1 MTDLFKSALGYFANS
16 GSSSSSARE
25 DHEFVGQVV
34 ELGQQKLRVKRVL
47 AEGGF
52 GFVFAAQDLSTNRE
66 YALKRMFAA
75 DEEASK
81 SILQEVNVLKKLT
94 GHPNVI
100 DFIAAAAIE
109 KGQSSHGKSEYLLLT
124 ELCPGGP
131 LVDVLQQRTSALSL
145 NQVLQIFYQTCN
157 AVRHMHSQSPPIIH
171 RDLKIENLLLSAKGT
186 IKLCDF
192 GSSTTKSYQPDSY
205 WTAIQRSLIEDEMC
219 KNTTPMYRPPEVLD
233 TYNNYPINEAMD
245 IWALGCVLFLLC
257 FREHPFPDSS
267 KLRILNA
274 NYSIPPGNTSFEILH
289 DLIRGMLQVNPTSRP
304 TIVDVVERLQEMGEV
319 KNVRLEDAPGLHR
332 RMSVAAANASQG
344 DTSAGQHATPNST
357 SAPARP
363 PPPSLNI
370 HGGGPATVHPA
381 PPSEGGG
388 WGSSGAGLLT
398 SLRGGAGSL
407 LKRLGDTSSKVMH
420 IAQQTM
426 GKADLDFNYITSR
439 LAVMSYPA
447 EGLESAYR
455 NHVEDVRG
463 LLDAR
468 HRGHYAIYN
477 VSGRAYSSAKFDC
490 KVTERGWLARKAP
503 PLHTLFNLC
512 RHMLAY
518 LSQDARNLCVVHCLD
533 GKCSS
538 AVLVSAFLVFCHL
551 FDSPEEALQ
560 MFAVRR
566 CPVTLCPSQIR
577 YIQYVAQMVSQSHQ
591 VLPHRFPLQI
601 VALTL
606 KPVPLFTKLKD
617 GCRPFVEICVGE
629 ERLLSTCQEYERI
642 AHHNYAEK
650 QVTIPLNVA
659 AAGDITVT
667 VYHARSSFGK
677 VMPVRICQVQL
688 YSGFVAPGTTQLT
701 FCRHELDGI
710 EELDRYPEGFTLSLD
725 IRVGDSPSPRL
736 TNGLWADL
744 EHLETSAAILFTTD
758 EELEACI
765 GHFSRNAPPRP
776 LPPATPSLPSRDTSP
791 QHSESDIGS
800 AATSAENLLG
810 PSRKPPP
817 PADSAGS
824 VPVGNGAGPPERP
837 PRAKAKEVDLL
848 NLASFS
854 IDDGGVDATTAP
866 AGAPPSDR
874 LVDDLLGTSLPSK
887 PTSNFDLLVNHG
899 SSQPPL
905 IGDLA
910 SPAAPAFDPFAT
922 DSAAA
927 APPSVPTVNLLE
939 AKSPVQPTAAGAKGD
954 IFDPFGTAT
963 SGTTAS
969 AGWGS
974 TSVSAGNTPQHKQGG
989 IPSSVS
995 AFNMAAAAGGAS
1007 ATAASKHD
1015 TMPGTWDTL
1024 FPGSTSWVPL
1034 VPSQGAGGGGAM
1046 GGGLTRNASTP
1057 NLEALGRKADPFAD
1071 LGNLTGGSSGAGMAS
1086 KTGVTAAGTGFP
1098 AWTQPKPA
1106 AGSPQPTGSG
1116 TQVGS
1121 AAANGAM
1128 RRPGS
1133 TAVPPAAA
1141 TASTGPPRPNYSAAA
1156 AAAGTS
1162 VFADKAPAAAT
1173 ATAGAAAFSN
1183 GQKAKLT
1190 EDTFEDLLGK
1200 QGFTGFGKKD
1210 TGPKTMAEL
1219 RREELAK
1226 EMDPVKLMI
1235 LDWTT
1240 RKERNIRALLCSLHT
1255 VIWEGCRW
1263 SEVGMHQLVSP
1274 ADVKRMYRKACL
1286 AVHPDKLVG
1295 TEHEELAKLIFMEL
1309 NDAWSEFEKQQGL
1322 T

>member
-1 MTDLFKSALGYFANS
+1 MTDLFKSALGYLAGGG
-16 GSSSSSARE
+16 GSSSSANGRGE

-34 ELGQQKLRVKRVL
+34 ELGSQRLRVKRVL

-52 GFVFAAQDLSTNRE
+52 GFVFAAQDLSSNRE
-66 YALKRMFAA
+66 YALKRMFAG
-75 DEEASK
+75 DEEASR
-81 SILQEVNVLKKLT
+81 SILQEVNVLKKLS

-109 KGQSSHGKSEYLLLT
+109 KGQSGHGKSEYLLLT

-131 LVDVLQQRTSALSL
+131 LVDVLQQRTTNLTVA
-145 NQVLQIFYQTCN
+145 QVLQIFYQTCS
-157 AVRHMHSQSPPIIH
+157 AVRHMHTQSPPIIH
-171 RDLKIENLLLSAKGT
+171 RDLKIENLLLSSKGT

-192 GSSTTKSYQPDSY
+192 GSSTTKSYKPDSY
-205 WTAIQRSLIEDEMC
+205 WTAIQRSLVEDEMC

-274 NYSIPPGNTSFEILH
+274 NYSIPPGNTNFDILH

-304 TIVDVVERLQEMGEV
+304 TIIDVAERLQEMGEA
-319 KNVRLEDAPGLHR
+319 KNVQLESSPGLR
-332 RMSVAAANASQG
+332 GSSPVMGGASQG
-344 DTSAGQHATPNST
+344 DTSAAPHGVPNST
-357 SAPARP
+357 SAPPSRP
-363 PPPSLNI
+363 PPPSLNM
-370 HGGGPATVHPA
+370 HGSAVPSAAAAA
-381 PPSEGGG
+381 PPPAAADGG
-388 WGSSGAGLLT
+388 WGSAGLLT

-439 LAVMSYPA
+439 IAVMSYPA

-455 NHVEDVRG
+455 NHVEDVRT

-512 RHMLAY
+512 RSMLAY
-518 LSQDARNLCVVHCLD
+518 LNQDARNVCVVHCLD

-538 AVLVSAFLVFCHL
+538 AVLVAAFLVFCHL

-577 YIQYVAQMVSQSHQ
+577 YIQYMSQMVSQSHQ

-606 KPVPLFTKLKD
+606 KPVPMFTKLRD
-617 GCRPFVEICVGE
+617 GCRPFVEVYVGE
-629 ERLLSTCQEYERI
+629 ERIHSTCQEYERI

-650 QVTIPLNVA
+650 QLTIPLNVA
-659 AAGDITVT
+659 AAGDVTVA

-677 VMPVRICQVQL
+677 VSPVKICQVQL
-688 YSGFVAPGTTQLT
+688 YSGFVAPGTSQLT

-710 EELDRYPEGFTLSLD
+710 EELDRYPEGFQLSLEV
-725 IRVGDSPSPRL
+725 RVGDTPSPRL

-744 EHLETSAAILFTTD
+744 EHLETSAAILFSTD

-765 GHFSRNAPPRP
+765 GHFSRNAPARP
-776 LPPATPSLPSRDTSP
+776 PPPATPSLPSRDASP
-791 QHSESDIGS
+791 QHSESDAPS
-800 AATSAENLLG
+800 ATTSAETLLG
-810 PSRKPPP
+810 PMRKLSASDVGGTAAINSTSPAPPP
-817 PADSAGS
+817 RS
-824 VPVGNGAGPPERP
+824 
-837 PRAKAKEVDLL
+837 KAKEVDLL

-854 IDDGGVDATTAP
+854 IDEGGSGEAQASSGRT
-866 AGAPPSDR
+866 
-874 LVDDLLGTSLPSK
+874 VDDLLGASLSSQ
-887 PTSNFDLLVNHG
+887 PTSNFDLLVNHRQ
-899 SSQPPL
+899 SAQPPL
-905 IGDLA
+905 ISDLA
-910 SPAAPAFDPFAT
+910 SPGTPAFDPFAANST
-922 DSAAA
+922 GA
-927 APPSVPTVNLLE
+927 APASTVPTVNLLD
-939 AKSPVQPTAAGAKGD
+939 AKSPTATKGGAD
-954 IFDPFGTAT
+954 LFDPFGTAT
-963 SGTTAS
+963 PAS
-969 AGWGS
+969 AAPGWAS

-989 IPSSVS
+989 IPNSVS
-995 AFNMAAAAGGAS
+995 AFNMAAASTTTTQSGGGA
-1007 ATAASKHD
+1007 AKLD

-1024 FPGSTSWVPL
+1024 FPGSTWVPL
-1034 VPSQGAGGGGAM
+1034 VPSAGGSGAGTPGS
-1046 GGGLTRNASTP
+1046 GLTRNASTP

-1071 LGNLTGGSSGAGMAS
+1071 LGNLTGGSTGAGAAS
-1086 KTGVTAAGTGFP
+1086 KTGTATATGFP
-1098 AWTQPKPA
+1098 AWSQPKPA
-1106 AGSPQPTGSG
+1106 TATSSPQPTGSG
-1116 TQVGS
+1116 TQVSG
-1121 AAANGAM
+1121 AGANGAKW
-1128 RRPGS
+1128 RPGS
-1133 TAVPPAAA
+1133 TVPPPAPTA
-1141 TASTGPPRPNYSAAA
+1141 TASGPSKPNYSAAA
-1156 AAAGTS
+1156 APGGTS
-1162 VFADKAPAAAT
+1162 VFVEKTAAS
-1173 ATAGAAAFSN
+1173 AGAPYSN

-1190 EDTFEDLLGK
+1190 EDTFEDLLGT
-1200 QGFTGFGKKD
+1200 QGFSGFGKKD
-1210 TGPKTMAEL
+1210 TGPKTIAEL
-1219 RREELAK
+1219 RRAEMAK
-1226 EMDPVKLMI
+1226 EMDPIKLMI
-1235 LDWTT
+1235 MDWTT
-1240 RKERNIRALLCSLHT
+1240 KKERNIRALLCSLHT

-1263 SEVGMHQLVSP
+1263 TEVGMHQLVSP
-1274 ADVKRMYRKACL
+1274 ADVKRFYRKACL

-1322 T
+1322 A

>member
-1 MTDLFKSALGYFANS
+1 
-16 GSSSSSARE
+16 
-25 DHEFVGQVV
+25 
-34 ELGQQKLRVKRVL
+34 
-47 AEGGF
+47 
-52 GFVFAAQDLSTNRE
+52 
-66 YALKRMFAA
+66 MFAG
-75 DEEASK
+75 DEEASR
-81 SILQEVNVLKKLT
+81 SILQEVNVLKKLS

-109 KGQSSHGKSEYLLLT
+109 KGQSGHGKSEYLLLT

-131 LVDVLQQRTSALSL
+131 LVDVLQQRTTNLTVA
-145 NQVLQIFYQTCN
+145 QVLQIFYQTCS
-157 AVRHMHSQSPPIIH
+157 AVRHMHTQSPPIIH
-171 RDLKIENLLLSAKGT
+171 RDLKIENLLLSSKGT

-192 GSSTTKSYQPDSY
+192 GSSTTKSYKPDSY
-205 WTAIQRSLIEDEMC
+205 WTAIQRSLVEDEMC

-274 NYSIPPGNTSFEILH
+274 NYSIPPGNTNFDILH

-304 TIVDVVERLQEMGEV
+304 TIIDVAERLQEMGEA
-319 KNVRLEDAPGLHR
+319 KNVQLESSPGLR
-332 RMSVAAANASQG
+332 GSSPVSGGASQG
-344 DTSAGQHATPNST
+344 DTSAASHSVPNST
-357 SAPARP
+357 SAPPSRP
-363 PPPSLNI
+363 PPPSLNM
-370 HGGGPATVHPA
+370 HGSAVPSAAAAA
-381 PPSEGGG
+381 PPPAAADGG
-388 WGSSGAGLLT
+388 WGSAGLLT

-439 LAVMSYPA
+439 IAVMSYPA

-455 NHVEDVRG
+455 NHVEDVRT

-512 RHMLAY
+512 RSMLAY
-518 LSQDARNLCVVHCLD
+518 LNQDARNVCVVHCLD

-538 AVLVSAFLVFCHL
+538 AVLVAAFLVFCHL

-577 YIQYVAQMVSQSHQ
+577 YIQYMSQMVSQSHQ

-606 KPVPLFTKLKD
+606 KPVPMFTKLRD
-617 GCRPFVEICVGE
+617 GCRPFVEVYVGE
-629 ERLLSTCQEYERI
+629 ERIHSTCQEYERI

-650 QVTIPLNVA
+650 QLTIPLNVA
-659 AAGDITVT
+659 AAGDVTVA

-677 VMPVRICQVQL
+677 VSPVKICQVQL
-688 YSGFVAPGTTQLT
+688 YSGFVAPGTSQLT

-710 EELDRYPEGFTLSLD
+710 EELDRYPEGFQLSLEV
-725 IRVGDSPSPRL
+725 RVGDTPSPRL

-744 EHLETSAAILFTTD
+744 EHLETSAAILFSTD

-765 GHFSRNAPPRP
+765 GHFSRNAPARP
-776 LPPATPSLPSRDTSP
+776 PPPATPSLPSRDTSP
-791 QHSESDIGS
+791 QHSESDAPS
-800 AATSAENLLG
+800 ATTSAETLLG
-810 PSRKPPP
+810 PMRKLSASDTGSTAAINSSSPAPPP
-817 PADSAGS
+817 
-824 VPVGNGAGPPERP
+824 RP
-837 PRAKAKEVDLL
+837 KAKEVDLL

-854 IDDGGVDATTAP
+854 IDEGGSGEAQASSGRT
-866 AGAPPSDR
+866 
-874 LVDDLLGTSLPSK
+874 VDDLLGASLSSQPA
-887 PTSNFDLLVNHG
+887 SNFDLLVNHRQ
-899 SSQPPL
+899 SAQPPL
-905 IGDLA
+905 ISDLA
-910 SPAAPAFDPFAT
+910 SPGTPAFDPFAANST
-922 DSAAA
+922 GA
-927 APPSVPTVNLLE
+927 APASTVPTVNLLD
-939 AKSPVQPTAAGAKGD
+939 AKSPTATKGGAD
-954 IFDPFGTAT
+954 LFDPFGTAT
-963 SGTTAS
+963 PAS
-969 AGWGS
+969 AAPGWAS

-989 IPSSVS
+989 IPNSVS
-995 AFNMAAAAGGAS
+995 AFNMAAASTATTQSGGGA
-1007 ATAASKHD
+1007 AKLD

-1024 FPGSTSWVPL
+1024 FPGSTWVPL
-1034 VPSQGAGGGGAM
+1034 VPSAGGSGAGTPGS
-1046 GGGLTRNASTP
+1046 GLTRNASTP

-1071 LGNLTGGSSGAGMAS
+1071 LGNLTGGSTGAGAAS
-1086 KTGVTAAGTGFP
+1086 KTGTATATGFP
-1098 AWTQPKPA
+1098 AWSQPKPA
-1106 AGSPQPTGSG
+1106 TATSSPQPTGSG
-1116 TQVGS
+1116 TQVGG
-1121 AAANGAM
+1121 AGANGAKW
-1128 RRPGS
+1128 RPGS
-1133 TAVPPAAA
+1133 TVPPPAPTA
-1141 TASTGPPRPNYSAAA
+1141 TASGPSKPNYSAAA
-1156 AAAGTS
+1156 APGGTS
-1162 VFADKAPAAAT
+1162 VFVEKTAAS
-1173 ATAGAAAFSN
+1173 AGAPYSN

-1190 EDTFEDLLGK
+1190 EDTFEDLLGT
-1200 QGFTGFGKKD
+1200 QGFSGFGKKD
-1210 TGPKTMAEL
+1210 TGPKTIAEL
-1219 RREELAK
+1219 RRAEMAK
-1226 EMDPVKLMI
+1226 EMDPIKLMI
-1235 LDWTT
+1235 MDWTT
-1240 RKERNIRALLCSLHT
+1240 KKERNIRALLCSLHT

-1263 SEVGMHQLVSP
+1263 TEVGMHQLVSP
-1274 ADVKRMYRKACL
+1274 ADVKRFYRKACL

-1322 T
+1322 A

>member
-1 MTDLFKSALGYFANS
+1 MTDLFKSALGYLAGG
-16 GSSSSSARE
+16 GSSSSANGRGGE

-34 ELGQQKLRVKRVL
+34 ELGNQRLRVKRVL

-52 GFVFAAQDLSTNRE
+52 GFVFAAQDLSSNKE
-66 YALKRMFAA
+66 YALKRMFAG
-75 DEEASK
+75 DEEASR
-81 SILQEVNVLKKLT
+81 SILQEVNVLKKLS

-109 KGQSSHGKSEYLLLT
+109 KGQSGHGKSEYLLLT

-131 LVDVLQQRTSALSL
+131 LVDVLQQRTTNLSL
-145 NQVLQIFYQTCN
+145 AQVLQIFYQTCS

-171 RDLKIENLLLSAKGT
+171 RDLKIENLLLSSKGT

-192 GSSTTKSYQPDSY
+192 GSSTTKSYKPDSY
-205 WTAIQRSLIEDEMC
+205 WTAIQRSLVEDEMC

-274 NYSIPPGNTSFEILH
+274 NYSIPPGNTSFDILH

-304 TIVDVVERLQEMGEV
+304 TIIDVAERLQEMGEA
-319 KNVRLEDAPGLHR
+319 KNVQLENSPGLR
-332 RMSVAAANASQG
+332 GSSPVTGGLSQG
-344 DTSAGQHATPNST
+344 DTSAAIHSVANST
-357 SAPARP
+357 STPPSRP
-363 PPPSLNI
+363 PPPSLNV
-370 HGGGPATVHPA
+370 HGNTTPSAAA
-381 PPSEGGG
+381 PPPSAAEGG
-388 WGSSGAGLLT
+388 WGSAGLLT

-407 LKRLGDTSSKVMH
+407 LKRLGDTSTKVMH
-420 IAQQTM
+420 MAQQTM

-439 LAVMSYPA
+439 IAVMSYPA

-455 NHVEDVRG
+455 NHVEDVRT

-512 RHMLAY
+512 RSMLAY
-518 LSQDARNLCVVHCLD
+518 LNQDARNVCVVHCLD

-577 YIQYVAQMVSQSHQ
+577 YIQYMSQMVSQNHQ

-606 KPVPLFTKLKD
+606 KPVPMFTKLRD
-617 GCRPFVEICVGE
+617 GCRPFVEVYIGE
-629 ERLLSTCQEYERI
+629 ERIHSTCQEYERI

-650 QVTIPLNVA
+650 QLTIPLNVA
-659 AAGDITVT
+659 AAGDVTVA

-677 VMPVRICQVQL
+677 VSPIKICQVQL
-688 YSGFVAPGTTQLT
+688 YSGFVAAGTSQLT

-710 EELDRYPEGFTLSLD
+710 EELDRYPEGFQLTLEV
-725 IRVGDSPSPRL
+725 RVGDSPSQRL
-736 TNGLWADL
+736 TNGPWADL
-744 EHLETSAAILFTTD
+744 EHLETSAAILFSTE

-765 GHFSRNAPPRP
+765 GHFSRNAPGRP
-776 LPPATPSLPSRDTSP
+776 PPPATPSLPSRDTSP
-791 QHSESDIGS
+791 QHSESDVPS
-800 AATSAENLLG
+800 ATSAEILLG
-810 PSRKPPP
+810 PMRKLSASDSGNMVATNSSA
-817 PADSAGS
+817 PA
-824 VPVGNGAGPPERP
+824 RP
-837 PRAKAKEVDLL
+837 PRSKAKEADLL
-848 NLASFS
+848 NLGSFS
-854 IDDGGVDATTAP
+854 VDEGSGGKSKA
-866 AGAPPSDR
+866 PSDR
-874 LVDDLLGTSLPSK
+874 SVDDLLGTSLSSQ
-887 PTSNFDLLVNHG
+887 PTSNFDLLVNHR
-899 SSQPPL
+899 SAQPPL
-905 IGDLA
+905 IGDLS
-910 SPAAPAFDPFAT
+910 SPGAPAFDPFAANST
-922 DSAAA
+922 GA
-927 APPSVPTVNLLE
+927 APASGVPTVNLLD
-939 AKSPVQPTAAGAKGD
+939 AKSPTVTKGGAD
-954 IFDPFGTAT
+954 LFDPFGTAT
-963 SGTTAS
+963 PAS
-969 AGWGS
+969 AAPGWAS

-989 IPSSVS
+989 IPNSVS
-995 AFNMAAAAGGAS
+995 AFNMAATSTATTQSGGGA
-1007 ATAASKHD
+1007 AKLD

-1024 FPGSTSWVPL
+1024 FPGSTWVPL
-1034 VPSQGAGGGGAM
+1034 VPSTGGSAAGTPAS
-1046 GGGLTRNASTP
+1046 GLTRNASTP

-1071 LGNLTGGSSGAGMAS
+1071 LGNLTGGSTGAGAAS
-1086 KTGVTAAGTGFP
+1086 KTGAATATGFP
-1098 AWTQPKPA
+1098 AWSQPKSA
-1106 AGSPQPTGSG
+1106 TATSSPQPTGSG
-1116 TQVGS
+1116 TQVGG
-1121 AAANGAM
+1121 AGANGAKW
-1128 RRPGS
+1128 RPGS
-1133 TAVPPAAA
+1133 AVPPAAQTG
-1141 TASTGPPRPNYSAAA
+1141 TAAGPAKPNYSAAA
-1156 AAAGTS
+1156 ASGGAS
-1162 VFADKAPAAAT
+1162 VFVEKTAAPA
-1173 ATAGAAAFSN
+1173 GAPYSN

-1190 EDTFEDLLGK
+1190 EDTFEDLLGT
-1200 QGFTGFGKKD
+1200 QGFSGFGKKD
-1210 TGPKTMAEL
+1210 TGPKTIAEL
-1219 RREELAK
+1219 RRAEMAK
-1226 EMDPVKLMI
+1226 EMDPIKLMI
-1235 LDWTT
+1235 MDWTT
-1240 RKERNIRALLCSLHT
+1240 KKERNIRALLCSLHT

-1263 SEVGMHQLVSP
+1263 TEVGMHQLVSP
-1274 ADVKRMYRKACL
+1274 ADVKRLYRKACL

-1322 T
+1322 A

>member
-1 MTDLFKSALGYFANS
+1 MTDLFKSALGYLAGGG
-16 GSSSSSARE
+16 GSSSSANGRGE

-34 ELGQQKLRVKRVL
+34 ELGSQRLRVKRVL

-52 GFVFAAQDLSTNRE
+52 GFVFAAQDLSSNRE
-66 YALKRMFAA
+66 YALKRMFAG
-75 DEEASK
+75 DEEASR
-81 SILQEVNVLKKLT
+81 SILQEVNVLKKLS

-109 KGQSSHGKSEYLLLT
+109 KGQSGHGKSEYLLLT

-131 LVDVLQQRTSALSL
+131 LVDVLQQRTTNLTVA
-145 NQVLQIFYQTCN
+145 QVLQIFYQTCS
-157 AVRHMHSQSPPIIH
+157 AVRHMHTQSPPIIH
-171 RDLKIENLLLSAKGT
+171 RDLKIENLLLSSKGT

-192 GSSTTKSYQPDSY
+192 GSSTTKSYKPDSY
-205 WTAIQRSLIEDEMC
+205 WTAIQRSLVEDEMC

-274 NYSIPPGNTSFEILH
+274 NYSIPPGNTNFDILH

-304 TIVDVVERLQEMGEV
+304 TIIDVAERLQEMGEA
-319 KNVRLEDAPGLHR
+319 KNVQLESSPGLR
-332 RMSVAAANASQG
+332 GSSPVSGGASQG
-344 DTSAGQHATPNST
+344 DTSAAPHSVPNST
-357 SAPARP
+357 SAPPSRP
-363 PPPSLNI
+363 PPPSLNM
-370 HGGGPATVHPA
+370 HGSAVPSAAAAA
-381 PPSEGGG
+381 PPPAAADGG
-388 WGSSGAGLLT
+388 WGSAGLLT

-439 LAVMSYPA
+439 IAVMSYPA

-455 NHVEDVRG
+455 NHVEDVRT

-512 RHMLAY
+512 RSMLAY
-518 LSQDARNLCVVHCLD
+518 LNQDARNVCVVHCLD

-538 AVLVSAFLVFCHL
+538 AVLVAAFLVFCHL

-577 YIQYVAQMVSQSHQ
+577 YIQYMSQMVSQSHQ

-606 KPVPLFTKLKD
+606 KPVPMFTKLRD
-617 GCRPFVEICVGE
+617 GCRPFVEVYVGE
-629 ERLLSTCQEYERI
+629 ERIHSTCQEYERI

-650 QVTIPLNVA
+650 QLTIPLNVA
-659 AAGDITVT
+659 AAGDVTVA

-677 VMPVRICQVQL
+677 VSPVKICQVQL
-688 YSGFVAPGTTQLT
+688 YSGFVAPGTSQLT

-710 EELDRYPEGFTLSLD
+710 EELDRYPEGFQLSLEV
-725 IRVGDSPSPRL
+725 RVGDTPSPRL

-744 EHLETSAAILFTTD
+744 EHLETSAAILFSTD

-765 GHFSRNAPPRP
+765 GHFSRNAPARP
-776 LPPATPSLPSRDTSP
+776 PPPATPSLPSRDTSP
-791 QHSESDIGS
+791 QHSESDAPS
-800 AATSAENLLG
+800 ATTSAETLLG
-810 PSRKPPP
+810 PMRKLSASDAGSTAAINSSSPAPPP
-817 PADSAGS
+817 RS
-824 VPVGNGAGPPERP
+824 
-837 PRAKAKEVDLL
+837 KAKEVDLL

-854 IDDGGVDATTAP
+854 IDEGGSGEAQASSGRT
-866 AGAPPSDR
+866 
-874 LVDDLLGTSLPSK
+874 VDDLLGASLSSQ
-887 PTSNFDLLVNHG
+887 PTSNFDLLVNHRQ
-899 SSQPPL
+899 SAQPPL
-905 IGDLA
+905 ISDLA
-910 SPAAPAFDPFAT
+910 SPGTPAFDPFAANST
-922 DSAAA
+922 GA
-927 APPSVPTVNLLE
+927 APASTVPTVNLLD
-939 AKSPVQPTAAGAKGD
+939 AKSPTATKGGAD
-954 IFDPFGTAT
+954 LFDPFGTAT
-963 SGTTAS
+963 PAS
-969 AGWGS
+969 AAPGWAS

-989 IPSSVS
+989 IPNSVS
-995 AFNMAAAAGGAS
+995 AFNMAAASTATTQSGGGA
-1007 ATAASKHD
+1007 AKLD

-1024 FPGSTSWVPL
+1024 FPGSTWVPL
-1034 VPSQGAGGGGAM
+1034 VPSAGGSGAGTPGS
-1046 GGGLTRNASTP
+1046 GLTRNASTP

-1071 LGNLTGGSSGAGMAS
+1071 LGNLTGGSTGAGAAS
-1086 KTGVTAAGTGFP
+1086 KTGTATATGFP
-1098 AWTQPKPA
+1098 AWSQPKPA
-1106 AGSPQPTGSG
+1106 TATSSPQPTGSG
-1116 TQVGS
+1116 TQVGG
-1121 AAANGAM
+1121 AGANGAKW
-1128 RRPGS
+1128 RAGS
-1133 TAVPPAAA
+1133 TVPPPAPAA
-1141 TASTGPPRPNYSAAA
+1141 TASGPSKPNYSAAA
-1156 AAAGTS
+1156 APGGTS
-1162 VFADKAPAAAT
+1162 VFVEKTAAS
-1173 ATAGAAAFSN
+1173 AGAPYSN

-1190 EDTFEDLLGK
+1190 EDTFEDLLGT
-1200 QGFTGFGKKD
+1200 QGFSGFGKKD
-1210 TGPKTMAEL
+1210 TGPKTIAEL
-1219 RREELAK
+1219 RRAEMAK
-1226 EMDPVKLMI
+1226 EMDPIKLMI
-1235 LDWTT
+1235 MDWTT
-1240 RKERNIRALLCSLHT
+1240 KKERNIRALLCSLHT

-1263 SEVGMHQLVSP
+1263 TEVGMHQLVSP
-1274 ADVKRMYRKACL
+1274 ADVKRFYRKACL

-1322 T
+1322 A

>member
-1 MTDLFKSALGYFANS
+1 MTDLFKSALGYLAGGG
-16 GSSSSSARE
+16 GSSSSANGRGE

-34 ELGQQKLRVKRVL
+34 ELGSQRLRVKRVL

-52 GFVFAAQDLSTNRE
+52 GFVFAAQDLSSNRE
-66 YALKRMFAA
+66 YALKRMFAG
-75 DEEASK
+75 DEEASR
-81 SILQEVNVLKKLT
+81 SILQEVNVLKKLS

-109 KGQSSHGKSEYLLLT
+109 KGQSGHGKSEYLLLT

-131 LVDVLQQRTSALSL
+131 LVDVLQQRTTNLTVA
-145 NQVLQIFYQTCN
+145 QVLQIFYQTCS
-157 AVRHMHSQSPPIIH
+157 AVRHMHTQSPPIIH
-171 RDLKIENLLLSAKGT
+171 RDLKIENLLLSSKGT

-192 GSSTTKSYQPDSY
+192 GSSTTKSYKPDSY
-205 WTAIQRSLIEDEMC
+205 WTAIQRSLVEDEMC

-274 NYSIPPGNTSFEILH
+274 NYSIPPGNTNFDILH

-304 TIVDVVERLQEMGEV
+304 TIIDVAERLQEMGEA
-319 KNVRLEDAPGLHR
+319 KNVQLESSPGLR
-332 RMSVAAANASQG
+332 GSSPVMGGASQG
-344 DTSAGQHATPNST
+344 DTSAAPHGVPNST
-357 SAPARP
+357 SAPPSRP
-363 PPPSLNI
+363 PPPSLNM
-370 HGGGPATVHPA
+370 HGSAVPSAAAAA
-381 PPSEGGG
+381 PPPAAVDGG
-388 WGSSGAGLLT
+388 WGSAGLLT

-439 LAVMSYPA
+439 IAVMSYPA

-455 NHVEDVRG
+455 NHVEDVRT

-512 RHMLAY
+512 RSMLAY
-518 LSQDARNLCVVHCLD
+518 LNQDARNVCVVHCLD

-538 AVLVSAFLVFCHL
+538 AVLVAAFLVFCHL

-577 YIQYVAQMVSQSHQ
+577 YIQYMSQMVSQSHQ

-606 KPVPLFTKLKD
+606 KPVPMFTKLRD
-617 GCRPFVEICVGE
+617 GCRPFVEVYVGE
-629 ERLLSTCQEYERI
+629 ERIHSTCQEYERI

-650 QVTIPLNVA
+650 QLTIPLNVA
-659 AAGDITVT
+659 AAGDVTVA

-677 VMPVRICQVQL
+677 VSPVKICQVQL
-688 YSGFVAPGTTQLT
+688 YSGFVAPGTSQLT

-710 EELDRYPEGFTLSLD
+710 EELDRYPEGFQLSLEV
-725 IRVGDSPSPRL
+725 RVGDTPSPRL

-744 EHLETSAAILFTTD
+744 EHLETSAAILFSTD

-765 GHFSRNAPPRP
+765 GHFSRNAPARP
-776 LPPATPSLPSRDTSP
+776 PPPATPSLPSRDASP
-791 QHSESDIGS
+791 QHSESDAPS
-800 AATSAENLLG
+800 ATTSAETLLG
-810 PSRKPPP
+810 PMRKLSASDVGGTAAINSTSPAPPP
-817 PADSAGS
+817 RS
-824 VPVGNGAGPPERP
+824 
-837 PRAKAKEVDLL
+837 KAKEVDLL

-854 IDDGGVDATTAP
+854 IDEGGSGEAQASSGRT
-866 AGAPPSDR
+866 
-874 LVDDLLGTSLPSK
+874 VDDLLGASLSSQ
-887 PTSNFDLLVNHG
+887 PTSNFDLLVNHRQ
-899 SSQPPL
+899 SAQPPL
-905 IGDLA
+905 ISDLA
-910 SPAAPAFDPFAT
+910 SPGTPAFDPFAANST
-922 DSAAA
+922 GA
-927 APPSVPTVNLLE
+927 APASTVPTVNLLD
-939 AKSPVQPTAAGAKGD
+939 AKSPTATKGGAD
-954 IFDPFGTAT
+954 LFDPFGTAT
-963 SGTTAS
+963 PAS
-969 AGWGS
+969 AAPGWAS

-989 IPSSVS
+989 IPNSVS
-995 AFNMAAAAGGAS
+995 AFNMAAASTTTTQSGGGA
-1007 ATAASKHD
+1007 AKLD

-1024 FPGSTSWVPL
+1024 FPGSTWVPL
-1034 VPSQGAGGGGAM
+1034 VPSAGGSGAGTPGS
-1046 GGGLTRNASTP
+1046 GLTRNASTP

-1071 LGNLTGGSSGAGMAS
+1071 LGNLTGGSTGAGAAS
-1086 KTGVTAAGTGFP
+1086 KTGTATATGFP
-1098 AWTQPKPA
+1098 AWSQPKPA
-1106 AGSPQPTGSG
+1106 TATSSPQPTGSG
-1116 TQVGS
+1116 TQVSG
-1121 AAANGAM
+1121 AGANGAKW
-1128 RRPGS
+1128 RPGS
-1133 TAVPPAAA
+1133 TVPPPAPTA
-1141 TASTGPPRPNYSAAA
+1141 TASGPSKPNYSAAA
-1156 AAAGTS
+1156 APGGTS
-1162 VFADKAPAAAT
+1162 VFVEKTAAS
-1173 ATAGAAAFSN
+1173 AGAPYSN

-1190 EDTFEDLLGK
+1190 EDTFEDLLGT
-1200 QGFTGFGKKD
+1200 QGFSGFGKKD
-1210 TGPKTMAEL
+1210 TGPKTIAEL
-1219 RREELAK
+1219 RRAEMAK
-1226 EMDPVKLMI
+1226 EMDPIKLMI
-1235 LDWTT
+1235 MDWTT
-1240 RKERNIRALLCSLHT
+1240 KKERNIRALLCSLHT

-1263 SEVGMHQLVSP
+1263 TEVGMHQLVSP
-1274 ADVKRMYRKACL
+1274 ADVKRFYRKACL

-1322 T
+1322 A

>member
-1 MTDLFKSALGYFANS
+1 MTDLFKSALGYFAS
-16 GSSSSSARE
+16 GVSSSSNTRE

-34 ELGQQKLRVKRVL
+34 ELGHQKLRVKRVL

-52 GFVFAAQDLSTNRE
+52 GFVFAAQDLATNRE
-66 YALKRMFAA
+66 YALKRMFAG
-75 DEEASK
+75 DEEASR
-81 SILQEVNVLKKLT
+81 SILQEVSVLKKLS

-100 DFIAAAAIE
+100 DFIAAASIE
-109 KGQSSHGKSEYLLLT
+109 KGQSGHGKSEYLLLT

-131 LVDVLQQRTSALSL
+131 LVDILQQRSTHLSL
-145 NQVLQIFYQTCN
+145 SQVLQIFYQTCS

-192 GSSTTKSYQPDSY
+192 GSSTTKSYKPDSY

-274 NYSIPPGNTSFEILH
+274 NYSIPPGNTHFDILH

-304 TIVDVVERLQEMGEV
+304 TIIDVAERLQEMGEA
-319 KNVRLEDAPGLHR
+319 KNVRLEDAPGLR
-332 RMSVAAANASQG
+332 GANPVTSQG
-344 DTSAGQHATPNST
+344 DASAAQQQQQQQQHGVPNST
-357 SAPARP
+357 SAPPSRP
-363 PPPSLNI
+363 PPPTLNV
-370 HGGGPATVHPA
+370 HGNVGAPASVPAAA
-381 PPSEGGG
+381 PPPAEGG
-388 WGSSGAGLLT
+388 WGSTGLLT

-439 LAVMSYPA
+439 LVVMSYPA

-455 NHVEDVRG
+455 NHVEDVRA

-512 RHMLAY
+512 RSMLAY

-533 GKCSS
+533 GKGSS

-566 CPVTLCPSQIR
+566 CPVILCPSQIR
-577 YIQYVAQMVSQSHQ
+577 YVQYMSQMVSQNHQ
-591 VLPHRFPLQI
+591 VLPHRFPLHI

-606 KPVPLFTKLKD
+606 KPVPLFTKLRD
-617 GCRPFVEICVGE
+617 GCRPFVEIYVGE
-629 ERLLSTCQEYERI
+629 ERVHSTCQEYERI

-650 QVTIPLNVA
+650 QLTIPLNVA
-659 AAGDITVT
+659 AAGDITVA

-677 VMPVRICQVQL
+677 VMPIKICQVQL
-688 YSGFVAPGTTQLT
+688 YSGFVAHGTTQLK

-710 EELDRYPEGFTLSLD
+710 EEPDRYPEGFMLSLD
-725 IRVGDSPSPRL
+725 VRVGETPSQRL

-744 EHLETSAAILFTTD
+744 EHLETSAAVLFSTD

-776 LPPATPSLPSRDTSP
+776 PPPPTPSLPSRDTSP
-791 QHSESDIGS
+791 QQSEGDIAS
-800 AATSAENLLG
+800 TTTSAENLLG
-810 PSRKPPP
+810 PIRKPA
-817 PADSAGS
+817 ADGGSAAANS
-824 VPVGNGAGPPERP
+824 DTALP
-837 PRAKAKEVDLL
+837 PRPKAKEVDLL

-854 IDDGGVDATTAP
+854 IDDSSGGGEVPAAP
-866 AGAPPSDR
+866 TDHT
-874 LVDDLLGTSLPSK
+874 VDDLLGTSLTNR
-887 PTSNFDLLVNHG
+887 PTSNFDLLVNHT
-899 SSQPPL
+899 SAQPPL
-905 IGDLA
+905 IGDLSSSA
-910 SPAAPAFDPFAT
+910 TAPAFDPFAN
-922 DSAAA
+922 AAQA
-927 APPSVPTVNLLE
+927 SSTVPTVNLLE
-939 AKSPVQPTAAGAKGD
+939 AKSPTTKSGTD
-954 IFDPFGTAT
+954 LFDPFGTAT
-963 SGTTAS
+963 PAS
-969 AGWGS
+969 AGAGWAN

-989 IPSSVS
+989 IPNSVS
-995 AFNMAAAAGGAS
+995 AFNMAAAATTTHAGGA
-1007 ATAASKHD
+1007 AKHD

-1024 FPGSTSWVPL
+1024 FPGSTWVPL
-1034 VPSQGAGGGGAM
+1034 VPSQGGSGSGGAPAA
-1046 GGGLTRNASTP
+1046 GLTRNASTP

-1071 LGNLTGGSSGAGMAS
+1071 LGNLTGGSTGAGVAS
-1086 KTGVTAAGTGFP
+1086 KTGAAVPTGFP
-1098 AWTQPKPA
+1098 AWSQPKTNTA
-1106 AGSPQPTGSG
+1106 SSSPQPTGSG
-1116 TQVGS
+1116 TQVGG
-1121 AAANGAM
+1121 ANTNGAKW
-1128 RRPGS
+1128 RPGS
-1133 TAVPPAAA
+1133 AVPPSTAAA
-1141 TASTGPPRPNYSAAA
+1141 AAGPPKPNYSAAA
-1156 AAAGTS
+1156 AQGGTS
-1162 VFADKAPAAAT
+1162 VFADKTTASGGAP
-1173 ATAGAAAFSN
+1173 FSN

-1190 EDTFEDLLGK
+1190 EDTFEDLLGE
-1200 QGFTGFGKKD
+1200 QGFMGFGKKD

-1219 RREELAK
+1219 RREEMAK

-1235 LDWTT
+1235 MDWTT
-1240 RKERNIRALLCSLHT
+1240 KKERNIRALLCSLHT

-1263 SEVGMHQLVSP
+1263 TEVGMHQLVSP
-1274 ADVKRMYRKACL
+1274 ADVKRCYRKACL

-1322 T
+1322 A

>member
-1 MTDLFKSALGYFANS
+1 MTDLFKSALGYLAG
-16 GSSSSSARE
+16 GSSSSANGRGGE

-34 ELGQQKLRVKRVL
+34 ELGNQRLRVKRVL

-52 GFVFAAQDLSTNRE
+52 GFVFAAQDLSSNRE
-66 YALKRMFAA
+66 YALKRMFAG
-75 DEEASK
+75 DEEASR
-81 SILQEVNVLKKLT
+81 SILQEVNVLKKLS

-109 KGQSSHGKSEYLLLT
+109 KGQSGHGKSEYLLLT

-131 LVDVLQQRTSALSL
+131 LVDVLQQRTTNLSL
-145 NQVLQIFYQTCN
+145 AQVLQIFYQTCS

-171 RDLKIENLLLSAKGT
+171 RDLKIENLLLSSKGT

-192 GSSTTKSYQPDSY
+192 GSSTTKSYKPDSY
-205 WTAIQRSLIEDEMC
+205 WTAIQRSLVEDEMC

-274 NYSIPPGNTSFEILH
+274 NYSIPPGNTNFDILH
-289 DLIRGMLQVNPTSRP
+289 DLIRGMLQVNPASRP
-304 TIVDVVERLQEMGEV
+304 TIIDVAERLQEMGEA
-319 KNVRLEDAPGLHR
+319 KNVQLESSPGLR
-332 RMSVAAANASQG
+332 GSSPVTSGASQG
-344 DTSAGQHATPNST
+344 DTSAAPHSVANST
-357 SAPARP
+357 STPPSRP
-363 PPPSLNI
+363 PPPSLNV
-370 HGGGPATVHPA
+370 HGGTAPSVAA
-381 PPSEGGG
+381 PPPPSAAEGG
-388 WGSSGAGLLT
+388 WGSAGLLT

-407 LKRLGDTSSKVMH
+407 LKRLGDTSTKVMH
-420 IAQQTM
+420 MAQQTM

-439 LAVMSYPA
+439 IAVMSYPA

-455 NHVEDVRG
+455 NHVEDVRT

-512 RHMLAY
+512 RSMLAY
-518 LSQDARNLCVVHCLD
+518 LNQDARNVCVVHCLD

-577 YIQYVAQMVSQSHQ
+577 YIQYMSQMVSQNHQ

-606 KPVPLFTKLKD
+606 KPVPLFTKLRD
-617 GCRPFVEICVGE
+617 GCRPFVEVYVGE
-629 ERLLSTCQEYERI
+629 ERIHSTCQEYERI

-650 QVTIPLNVA
+650 QLTIPLNVA
-659 AAGDITVT
+659 AAGDVTVA

-677 VMPVRICQVQL
+677 VSPIKICQVQL
-688 YSGFVAPGTTQLT
+688 YSGFVAPGTSQLL

-710 EELDRYPEGFTLSLD
+710 EELDRYPEGFQLTLEVQ
-725 IRVGDSPSPRL
+725 VGGSPSPRL

-744 EHLETSAAILFTTD
+744 EHLETSAAILFSTD

-765 GHFSRNAPPRP
+765 GHFSRNAPARP
-776 LPPATPSLPSRDTSP
+776 PPPATPSLPSRDTSP
-791 QHSESDIGS
+791 QHSESDIPS
-800 AATSAENLLG
+800 ATTSAETLLG
-810 PSRKPPP
+810 PMRKLSASDSGNAAANSSSPAPPP
-817 PADSAGS
+817 RS
-824 VPVGNGAGPPERP
+824 
-837 PRAKAKEVDLL
+837 KAKEVDLL

-854 IDDGGVDATTAP
+854 VDEGSGGEAQAS
-866 AGAPPSDR
+866 SDR
-874 LVDDLLGTSLPSK
+874 MVDDLLGTSLSSQQ
-887 PTSNFDLLVNHG
+887 TSNFDLLVNHR
-899 SSQPPL
+899 SAQPPL
-905 IGDLA
+905 IGDLS
-910 SPAAPAFDPFAT
+910 SPGTPAFDPFAT
-922 DSAAA
+922 SSTAGA
-927 APPSVPTVNLLE
+927 APASGVPTVNLLD
-939 AKSPVQPTAAGAKGD
+939 AKSPTATKGGAD
-954 IFDPFGTAT
+954 LFDPFGTAT
-963 SGTTAS
+963 PAS
-969 AGWGS
+969 AAPGWAS

-989 IPSSVS
+989 IPNSVS
-995 AFNMAAAAGGAS
+995 AFNMAAASTATTQSGGGA
-1007 ATAASKHD
+1007 AKLD

-1024 FPGSTSWVPL
+1024 FPGSTWVPL
-1034 VPSQGAGGGGAM
+1034 VPSTGGSGVGMPAS
-1046 GGGLTRNASTP
+1046 GLTRNASTP

-1071 LGNLTGGSSGAGMAS
+1071 LGNLTGGSTSAGAAS
-1086 KTGVTAAGTGFP
+1086 KTGTATATGFP
-1098 AWTQPKPA
+1098 AWSQPKPA
-1106 AGSPQPTGSG
+1106 TATSSPQPTGSG
-1116 TQVGS
+1116 TQVGG
-1121 AAANGAM
+1121 AGANGAKW
-1128 RRPGS
+1128 RPGS
-1133 TAVPPAAA
+1133 AVPPAAP
-1141 TASTGPPRPNYSAAA
+1141 TAAAAGAAKPNYSAAA
-1156 AAAGTS
+1156 APGGAS
-1162 VFADKAPAAAT
+1162 VFVEKTAAS
-1173 ATAGAAAFSN
+1173 AGAPYSN

-1190 EDTFEDLLGK
+1190 EDTFEDLLGT
-1200 QGFTGFGKKD
+1200 QGFSGFGKKD
-1210 TGPKTMAEL
+1210 TGPKTIAEL
-1219 RREELAK
+1219 RRAEMAK
-1226 EMDPVKLMI
+1226 EMDPIKLMI
-1235 LDWTT
+1235 MDWTT
-1240 RKERNIRALLCSLHT
+1240 KKERNIRALLCSLHT

-1263 SEVGMHQLVSP
+1263 TEVGMHQLVSP
-1274 ADVKRMYRKACL
+1274 ADVKRFYRKACL

-1322 T
+1322 A